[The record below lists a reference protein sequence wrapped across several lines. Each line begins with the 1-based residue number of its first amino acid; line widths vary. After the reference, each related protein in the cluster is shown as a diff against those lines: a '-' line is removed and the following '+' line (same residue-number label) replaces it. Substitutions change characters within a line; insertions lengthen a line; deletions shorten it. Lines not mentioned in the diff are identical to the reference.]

1 MKKYEQRFMVDDET
15 SECDFE
21 GLRGEL
27 TALQST
33 YQERIKYYQGM
44 HIVLALKRRL
54 RPTLSAMNFEGQSG
68 SIGGTRNLWSV
79 SGIYI
84 TDICEQ
90 TLGAIGSRACRWSL
104 GGTIW
109 ANVGSHGSWV
119 DLTKPE
125 MMRIALFNWT
135 SMLLMWTLFNQTG
148 AQYSAVE

>member
-68 SIGGTRNLWSV
+68 S
-79 SGIYI
+79 
-84 TDICEQ
+84 
-90 TLGAIGSRACRWSL
+90 
-104 GGTIW
+104 
-109 ANVGSHGSWV
+109 
-119 DLTKPE
+119 
-125 MMRIALFNWT
+125 
-135 SMLLMWTLFNQTG
+135 G
-148 AQYSAVE
+148 AQEICGLFPGFI